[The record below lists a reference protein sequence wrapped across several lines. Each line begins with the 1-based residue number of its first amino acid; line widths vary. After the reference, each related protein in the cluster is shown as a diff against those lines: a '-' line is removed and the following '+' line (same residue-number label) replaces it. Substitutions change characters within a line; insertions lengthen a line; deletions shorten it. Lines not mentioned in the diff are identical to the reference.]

1 MCRLLLVKS
10 KTEFPIS
17 MHLEKFSYI
26 TENSREYQ
34 GHGWGCAYLNKDI
47 WKTYKNINPIWEENL
62 NQFGNTTYLLAHA
75 RSAFRDEGIA
85 IENNMPFQSNSTFFI
100 FNGELHGVKIKEKGR
115 IGAEKLF
122 NYILRFF
129 NKDKNEGFQKGLEI
143 IEKRTNYIKAMNIIM
158 IDNEQ
163 IYLASVHNENHDYF
177 TMSKKETN
185 NELMICSEPFPN
197 ETDWEKILN
206 NTKRILEK

>member
-26 TENSREYQ
+26 AENSREYQ

-47 WKTYKNINPIWEENL
+47 WKTYKNINPIWKDDL

-85 IENNMPFQSNSTFFI
+85 LENNMPFQSDNTFFI
-100 FNGELHGVKIKEKGR
+100 FNGELHGVKIKENGR

-129 NKDKNEGFQKGLEI
+129 YKNKEEGFQKALDI

-177 TMSKKETN
+177 TMFKKETN
-185 NELMICSEPFPN
+185 NDLMICSEPFLN
-197 ETDWEKILN
+197 ENGWEKIPN
-206 NTKRILEK
+206 NSRRILVK